1 MFNNRDTMD
10 PKISYFQTFL
20 FAAKTKSF
28 SKAAKKLG
36 VTQGTVSNHIS
47 VLEKFFDAQL
57 FLRTPEG
64 VDLTT
69 EGNILYENAEKLLEN
84 ISSAKQ
90 QMRILHEHPE
100 GVIRIAASTTP
111 GEHLLPSIIKDYT
124 KVFRDVSF
132 QIQITD
138 SEKCFK
144 LLEDRT
150 VDIIAVGNI
159 YDGSY
164 ESEVIGKDRLVL
176 IVPPEHQLAKKE
188 VAKLSDILKE
198 DYIDREVGSGTRE
211 IFVEALHDKGYSMM
225 DLHTIMSLGSNSS
238 IITAVS
244 EGYGISIISEI
255 PAKKAADAGQLKIV
269 PIEDLDLTRY
279 MYLVKGKKPRNP
291 SAIKSFWDF
300 VSGK

>member
-1 MFNNRDTMD
+1 MD

-84 ISSAKQ
+84 ISNAKQ

-124 KVFRDVSF
+124 KVYRDVSF

-176 IVPPEHQLAKKE
+176 IVPPEHQLAKKG

-211 IFVEALHDKGYSMM
+211 IFVEALQDKGYSMM

>member
-1 MFNNRDTMD
+1 MD

-20 FAAKTKSF
+20 FVAKTKSF

-84 ISSAKQ
+84 ISNAKQ

-100 GVIRIAASTTP
+100 GLIRIAASTTP

-124 KVFRDVSF
+124 KVYRDVSF

-144 LLEDRT
+144 LLEDRA

-176 IVPPEHQLAKKE
+176 VVPPDHELAKKG

-211 IFVEALHDKGYSMM
+211 IFVDALQDKGYSMM

>member
-269 PIEDLDLTRY
+269 PIADLDLTRY